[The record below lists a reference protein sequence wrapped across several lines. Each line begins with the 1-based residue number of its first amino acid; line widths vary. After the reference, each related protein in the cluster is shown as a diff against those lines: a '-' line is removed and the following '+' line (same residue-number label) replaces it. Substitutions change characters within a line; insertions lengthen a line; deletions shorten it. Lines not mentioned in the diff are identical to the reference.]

1 MIMRPVRNAAKAI
14 IIKDN
19 ALLAVKYEDEGGV
32 YFALPGGGQLHGE
45 TIVEAIH
52 REIQE
57 ELEIAV
63 RNHGLRFIR
72 EYIGKYGESAWRD
85 AGFHQ
90 VEFIFECEIEGDTE
104 PRMGTHGDHSQVGIA
119 WIPLDELDQVR
130 FYPRKLIAYLGKPF
144 PQEIEYWGS
153 VD

>member
-72 EYIGKYGESAWRD
+72 EYIGKFGESA
-85 AGFHQ
+85 
-90 VEFIFECEIEGDTE
+90 IEGDTE